1 MKNMLTFIFNFMK
14 LSHFFVFSFNLIS
27 QKKIFVIGLY
37 LILKC
42 FKILS
47 YFFFNKFFIK
57 ILAMKWDIII
67 DS

>member
-1 MKNMLTFIFNFMK
+1 M
-14 LSHFFVFSFNLIS
+14 V
-27 QKKIFVIGLY
+27 FVIGLY

-47 YFFFNKFFIK
+47 YFFFYKFYIK